1 MTRLLFIGFLVR
13 DEDTGSIFTGEH
25 HPQVSAVRY
34 QRNLLLA
41 LERAGAEITA
51 ITTPPIA
58 PFPRS
63 RRWWVPGT
71 AYTLSS
77 YRLRGRQFGGPNLPG
92 VRLLNR
98 LTQVVRRG
106 LAALREPHDG
116 IIVYSVH
123 TPMVAAALVL
133 KWLRGTPVFVV
144 IPDLPVFMGGPSNP
158 PKRALKRIDA
168 ALVRR
173 LVGHADGAF
182 PVTEG
187 TGRDWLRG
195 KPRYW
200 PVGGI
205 SDDAARVLSGARAN
219 GSFIYR
225 GGSRRAVLLYTGML
239 AWLMP
244 FARLFHQS
252 PIDASVVF
260 MGGGED
266 AEALRALAAI
276 DSRIQLKAFAT
287 GAEFEC
293 EISRADFML
302 NARDPGWPGSAYSFP
317 WKVFDYLTT
326 GKPIVS
332 TRLAGLPDEYFAVF
346 RTVDLTDQASFEAS
360 LRRALSPDRDP
371 EPIWRGAERLSERI
385 ASGSVGSQILGRIDE
400 WTRRTTG

>member
-13 DEDTGSIFTGEH
+13 DEDADTIFAGEQ

-51 ITTPPIA
+51 VTTPPIA
-58 PFPRS
+58 PFPRN
-63 RRWWVPGT
+63 RRWWVP
-71 AYTLSS
+71 AVRYTLNG
-77 YRLRGRQFGGPNLPG
+77 YRLRGRQLAGLNLP
-92 VRLLNR
+92 VARLLNR
-98 LTQVVRRG
+98 LAQVIRCG
-106 LAALREPHDG
+106 LAALNERHDG

-123 TPMVAAALVL
+123 TPMVTAALVL
-133 KWLRGTPVFVV
+133 KWLRRTPVFVV
-144 IPDLPVFMGGPSNP
+144 IPDLPVFMGGPSHF
-158 PKRALKRIDA
+158 LKRRLKQIDGI
-168 ALVRR
+168 LVRH
-173 LVGHADGAF
+173 LVAHADGVF
-182 PVTEG
+182 PVTEA

-205 SDDAARVLSGARAN
+205 SDDAATVLSSARAH

-225 GGSRRAVLLYTGML
+225 GGSRPVLLYTGML

-244 FARLFHQS
+244 FAYAFHRS

-266 AEALRALAAI
+266 AEPLRALAAV
-276 DSRIQLKAFAT
+276 DSRIQLKGFAT
-287 GAEFEC
+287 GALFE
-293 EISRADFML
+293 EQIGRADFML
-302 NARDPGWPGSAYSFP
+302 NARDPSWPGAPYSFP

-332 TRLAGLPDEYFAVF
+332 TRLPGLPAEYFAVF
-346 RTVDLTDQASFEAS
+346 RTVDLKDQTSFEAS
-360 LRRALSPDRDP
+360 LRRALSPDPDP
-371 EPIWRGAERLSERI
+371 ESIWHGAERLAERI
-385 ASGSVGSQILGRIDE
+385 ASVWVGTQLLTRIRE
-400 WTRRTTG
+400 WSSRE